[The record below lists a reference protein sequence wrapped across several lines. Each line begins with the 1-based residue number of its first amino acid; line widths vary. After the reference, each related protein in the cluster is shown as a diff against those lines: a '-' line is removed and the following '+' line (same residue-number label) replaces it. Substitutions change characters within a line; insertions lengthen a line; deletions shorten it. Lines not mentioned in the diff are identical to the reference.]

1 MTSSREVFVCRKCK
15 DHDCLVRILDAHAD
29 LSLQMV
35 RCQKICHGPV
45 VGTVVDGR
53 LEWFERVSSVKELA
67 GLLRLTRKKPPTSI
81 PKALRKRRVKRRA
94 GRAPR
99 T

>member
-1 MTSSREVFVCRKCK
+1 MAADILVCRKCK
-15 DHDCLVRILDAHAD
+15 HQECLVEVLTARSDARIE
-29 LSLQMV
+29 MV

-45 VGTVVDGR
+45 VGLRVGGR
-53 LEWFERVSSVKELA
+53 FEWFERVDRLKPLA
-67 GLLRLTRKKPPTSI
+67 ALLRITGKGEVTKL
-81 PKALRKRRVKRRA
+81 PKALRKQWVKRHS

>member
-1 MTSSREVFVCRKCK
+1 MAADIFVCRKCK
-15 DHDCLVRILDAHAD
+15 HHECLVEVLTARSEARIE
-29 LSLQMV
+29 MV

-45 VGTVVDGR
+45 VGLRVAGR
-53 LEWFERVSSVKELA
+53 FEWFERVDRLKPLA
-67 GLLRLTRKKPPTSI
+67 ALVRITAAKGEVTKL
-81 PKALRKRRVKRRA
+81 PKALRRQRVKRHS